1 MYAVRLLPTLVIL
14 LLTAAMVRADDRAPV
29 PDADAQ
35 AKAEKLIKDLFKAD
49 YAKRRASDW
58 QELASKLLQQADET
72 MDDPTSRF
80 VLLREARDLAARAGD
95 TDLALRAIGE
105 LSKNY
110 VIDAPD
116 MKANA
121 LEKVA
126 VQTAGVRTNQA
137 LAEAALAACGEAV
150 EADNYDAAVRLLKVA
165 ENAAR
170 KCRSTNLTTLAQNRR
185 KDMELVQREA
195 EGVKKHLKTLEKDP
209 KDPDAN
215 VEVGKFLCLL
225 KGNWEKGLP
234 LLAQQSA
241 DETLRDLAKKDLAA
255 PTQPNDQVEVGDGW
269 WALAGSETGLAK
281 WQLQKRADTW
291 YKQAAPD
298 LTGITKSRIDKR
310 IKEVETLAL
319 SRGEIPTIY
328 TKVQA
333 AVKAGKTKDSR
344 HMGTGDIPFRSVSQ
358 GGSILVGFDVGYG
371 QFVGN
376 PVIHAL
382 RPIFQTPRGKVY
394 GRVYGVATAG
404 MDHVEAKPG
413 YAVGAITVKA
423 GLGIDGLSVTFMEI
437 EGDGLNRNKSYE
449 TKWLGGMGGGP
460 KTKLAGDGAFVVGIF
475 GKLTKD
481 LKAINGLGIV
491 TVTTA
496 KTD

>member
-1 MYAVRLLPTLVIL
+1 MYPVRLLPTLVL
-14 LLTAAMVRADDRAPV
+14 LLLPAALARADDRAPV

-72 MDDPTSRF
+72 ADDPTSRF

-95 TDLALRAIGE
+95 ADLALRAVGE

-110 VIDAPD
+110 VVDAPD
-116 MKANA
+116 MKAGV

-126 VQTAGVRTNQA
+126 GLTVGVRTNQT
-137 LAEAALAACGEAV
+137 LAETALAACGEAV

-170 KCRSTNLTTLAQNRR
+170 KARSTNLTTTAQNRR
-185 KDMELVQREA
+185 KDMELVQKEA
-195 EGVKKHLKTLEKDP
+195 ERLKKYFKALEKDP
-209 KDPDAN
+209 EDQDAT
-215 VEVGKFLCLL
+215 VEVGKFHCLL
-225 KGNWEKGLP
+225 KGNWERGLP
-234 LLAQQSA
+234 LLARQKA
-241 DETLRDLAKKDLAA
+241 DEKLRDLAKKDLAA

-269 WALAGSETGLAK
+269 WALAGTETGLAK
-281 WQLQKRADTW
+281 WQLQKRAETW

-298 LTGITKSRIDKR
+298 LTGITKSRVDKR
-310 IKEVETLAL
+310 IKEVETQAV

-328 TKVQA
+328 IKVQS

-344 HMGTGDIPFRSVSQ
+344 QMGTGDVPFRSVSQ

-394 GRVYGVATAG
+394 GPVYGVGTAG
-404 MDHVEAKPG
+404 MDHIEAKPG

-449 TKWLGGMGGGP
+449 TKWLGGMGGGA
-460 KTKLAGDGAFVVGIF
+460 KTKLGGDGSFAVGIF
-475 GKLTKD
+475 GKLSKD
-481 LKAINGLGIV
+481 LKAVNGLGLV
-491 TVTTA
+491 TVTTT